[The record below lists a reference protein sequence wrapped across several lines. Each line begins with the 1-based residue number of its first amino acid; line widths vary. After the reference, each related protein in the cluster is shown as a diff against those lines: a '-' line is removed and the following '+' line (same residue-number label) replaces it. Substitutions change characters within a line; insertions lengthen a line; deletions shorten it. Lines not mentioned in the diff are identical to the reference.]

1 MRVGIIGLGMV
12 GFLFQDAAS
21 SLFRGG
27 GDTNVGEIGN
37 VAISARDFDRKLNE
51 FISRYEYQNGPADAQ
66 VRESIKEQVWNDIV
80 REELLVKQF
89 NLVGLTVS
97 PKELDDMINEIL
109 DEHDKIHKAVSRISE
124 GNLEQNLD
132 EFGLLL
138 ESHIRKEER
147 ILFPKIEEILGD
159 ELDILDGQIIAV
171 KDSCGI

>member
-1 MRVGIIGLGMV
+1 MKRHKTIVPLSHDHYDGLLLAQSVKKNFIKTKLGLSSIEDKV
-12 GFLFQDAAS
+12 KFVINAYNTELIPHFNHEEVILFPLALGKD
-21 SLFRGG
+21 
-27 GDTNVGEIGN
+27 E
-37 VAISARDFDRKLNE
+37 
-51 FISRYEYQNGPADAQ
+51 
-66 VRESIKEQVWNDIV
+66 
-80 REELLVKQF
+80 
-89 NLVGLTVS
+89 
-97 PKELDDMINEIL
+97 ELDDMINEIL